1 MTRWVV
7 KFSQKYNGALST
19 AYVTVETE
27 RPYVRDAL
35 DAFDR
40 IGYVNARVIFVR
52 MSRDDE
58 ELRVVERSCDA

>member
-7 KFSQKYNGALST
+7 KFNQWFNGSLST

-27 RPYVRDAL
+27 RPYIREAL

-52 MSRDDE
+52 MSRADE
-58 ELRVVERSCDA
+58 ELRGEDPA